1 MGLLFP
7 SRVGDLMAAPKKQA
21 FDISLKLLLIG
32 DSAVGKTCM
41 LLRFSDDTFST
52 DMVSTIGVD
61 YKTKYIPLDG
71 KTVKLQVW
79 DTAGQ
84 ERFRNI
90 THAYYRGAKGIFLV
104 YDVTNELSFRH
115 VKVWMDNIEK
125 LADDSVS
132 IMLIGNKCDSN
143 KRVISTER
151 GEELAEKFN
160 VRFLETSAKNNINIS
175 KAFSMLAKEA
185 KRHLDPSPGA
195 TSSPGEQTHSSSI
208 VDVKSAPPPEDNC
221 PC

>member
-1 MGLLFP
+1 
-7 SRVGDLMAAPKKQA
+7 MAAPKKQA

-115 VKVWMDNIEK
+115 VKVWMDNIKK

-132 IMLIGNKCDSN
+132 VMLIGNKCDSD
-143 KRVISTER
+143 KRVSRSTK
-151 GEELAEKFN
+151 KFDG
-160 VRFLETSAKNNINIS
+160 RFLFTTITGYFHRSWRRTSRKIQR
-175 KAFSMLAKEA
+175 AFFGDEC
-185 KRHLDPSPGA
+185 
-195 TSSPGEQTHSSSI
+195 E
-208 VDVKSAPPPEDNC
+208 E
-221 PC
+221 

>member
-115 VKVWMDNIEK
+115 VKEWMDNIEK
-125 LADDSVS
+125 
-132 IMLIGNKCDSN
+132 
-143 KRVISTER
+143 
-151 GEELAEKFN
+151 LAEKFN

>member
-1 MGLLFP
+1 MT
-7 SRVGDLMAAPKKQA
+7 APKKQA

-90 THAYYRGAKGIFLV
+90 THGCNPPLFTASHRS
-104 YDVTNELSFRH
+104 T
-115 VKVWMDNIEK
+115 
-125 LADDSVS
+125 
-132 IMLIGNKCDSN
+132 LI
-143 KRVISTER
+143 
-151 GEELAEKFN
+151 
-160 VRFLETSAKNNINIS
+160 
-175 KAFSMLAKEA
+175 
-185 KRHLDPSPGA
+185 
-195 TSSPGEQTHSSSI
+195 
-208 VDVKSAPPPEDNC
+208 
-221 PC
+221 